1 MTGGSTPPG
10 GISVS
15 NLQDIVTKIG
25 DGNRLMG
32 QLIQTVSDRSNS
44 WNLANPLPVAQGG
57 TGAPDAS
64 TARTNLGLVIGTDV
78 QAYLAYLNYASLPQ
92 RVIMF
97 VIGDGIAE
105 PSTGVAGDMWIPF
118 ACTINEVV
126 LLADQ
131 SGDVVVD
138 IWKDSYANFP
148 PTDADSITASA
159 PPTISSSDK
168 SDDSTL
174 TGWTTSIS
182 AGDTLR
188 FNVDSVST
196 ISRVTVQLKVTL
208 TG

>member
-1 MTGGSTPPG
+1 MTDGSTPSG
-10 GISVS
+10 GLNIA
-15 NLQDIVTKIG
+15 NIQDIVTKIG

-32 QLIQTVSDRSNS
+32 QLIQTVSDRSNT
-44 WNLANPLPVAQGG
+44 WNLANPIPVSQGG
-57 TGAPDAS
+57 TGAPDAT
-64 TARTNLGLVIGTDV
+64 TARSNLGLAIGTDV

-97 VIGDGIAE
+97 LIGDGIAE
-105 PSTGVAGDMWIPF
+105 VTTGVAGDVWVPF
-118 ACTINEVV
+118 ACTINEAV

-131 SGDVVVD
+131 SGDIVVD
-138 IWKDSYANFP
+138 IWKDSYGNYP

-182 AGDTLR
+182 SGDTLR
-188 FNVDSVST
+188 FNVDSVTT
-196 ISRVTVQLKVTL
+196 ITRVSVFLKVTL
-208 TG
+208 AG